1 MEFGL
6 SEEQVILQTSVRRLF
21 EEQSPLDRVRKI
33 AETGTGFDDALW
45 AAVVELGIPGIL
57 VAEQYGGS
65 AMSFFDA
72 FLVLEA
78 AGRCTAPVPLPGS
91 MVLAPL
97 AVTLAGSE
105 AQKEEYLPKLASGQC
120 RAGVAL
126 GELVPQREP
135 AGLKLN
141 GDKLTGK
148 SLYAMD
154 AGIADILVVAIGGES
169 LALVARDA
177 PGLSINTL
185 PTIDKTR
192 AVAELNFDNVAVE
205 ILGRA
210 GTAGDAIISMLD
222 AGRIALAADSLGAA
236 DVMIEKAVA
245 YAKERQQFNRPIGSF
260 QAVKHMC
267 ADMVADLEPA
277 RALVWYAAHAFDHVP
292 EDARLMACHAKAHM
306 SEVGTTIAKTAVEV
320 HGGMGFTDLMGL
332 HYWFKRIGLNR
343 QLLGGPEEV
352 RQEAAIIQGW
362 IAA

>member
-6 SEEQVILQTSVRRLF
+6 SEEQVILQESVRRLF
-21 EEQSPLDRVRKI
+21 EEQSPLDRVRDI
-33 AETGTGFDDALW
+33 AETGTGFDEALW
-45 AAVVELGIPGIL
+45 SSVVELGILGAL
-57 VAEQYGGS
+57 VPEQYGGL

-78 AGRCTAPVPLPGS
+78 AGRCTAPVPLLGT
-91 MVLAPL
+91 MILAPL
-97 AVTLAGSE
+97 AVSLAGSE
-105 AQKEEYLPKLASGQC
+105 AQKEQYLPKLASGQC
-120 RAGVAL
+120 RASVAL
-126 GELVPQREP
+126 GELLAQRDE
-135 AGLKLN
+135 AGLTLE
-141 GDKLTGK
+141 GDKLSGK

-154 AGIADILVVAIGGES
+154 AGIADIFVVAIGGDT

-177 PGLSINTL
+177 PGLSINL
-185 PTIDKTR
+185 LLTIDKTR
-192 AVAELNFDNVAVE
+192 AVAELNFDNVIVE
-205 ILGRA
+205 ILGEA
-210 GTAGDAIISMLD
+210 GGASEAIISMLD

-245 YAKERQQFNRPIGSF
+245 YAQERQQFNRPIGSF

-267 ADMVADLEPA
+267 ADMVADREPT
-277 RALVWYAAHAFDHVP
+277 RALIWYAAHAFDHVP
-292 EDARLMACHAKAHM
+292 EDARMMACHAKAHM

-352 RQEAAIIQGW
+352 RHEAAVIQGW
-362 IAA
+362 VAA

>member
-6 SEEQVILQTSVRRLF
+6 SEEQGILQESVRRLF
-21 EEQSPLDRVRKI
+21 EEQSSLDRVRKI
-33 AETGTGFDDALW
+33 AETSTGFDEVLW
-45 AAVVELGIPGIL
+45 SSVVDMGIL
-57 VAEQYGGS
+57 GALIPDQYGGS
-65 AMSFFDA
+65 AMGFFDA
-72 FLVLEA
+72 TLVLEA
-78 AGRCTAPVPLPGS
+78 AGRCTAPVPLLGS
-91 MVLAPL
+91 MVLAPM
-97 AVTLAGSE
+97 AVCLAGDD
-105 AQKEEYLPKLASGQC
+105 AQKASYLPRLANGQC

-126 GELVPQREP
+126 GQLVTQRDG
-135 AGLKLN
+135 AGLKLD
-141 GDKLTGK
+141 GDKLSGK
-148 SLYAMD
+148 SLYVMD
-154 AGIADILVVAIGGES
+154 AGIADIFVVAIGGDS

-177 PGLSINTL
+177 PGLTINIL

-192 AVAELNFDNVAVE
+192 AVAELVFDNTRVE
-205 ILGRA
+205 VLGKA
-210 GTAGDAIISMLD
+210 GAAGDAIISMLD

-277 RALVWYAAHAFDHVP
+277 RALIWYAAHAFDYVP

-306 SEVGTTIAKTAVEV
+306 SEVATTIAKTAVEV

-352 RQEAAIIQGW
+352 RHEAAIIQGW